1 MTRDSL
7 KLRLALLVGV
17 LGLAQA
23 IAVLLFAYFTF
34 EQEMQSHR
42 VALLRD
48 KAQQARYLL
57 KEMRNESEVRD
68 NAFRLVELVTGRA
81 DLHMA
86 VAGPGQGQAYVAFS
100 PEAAESLQRLRSDT
114 WQTNGLLE
122 WRASRGNG
130 AMLSLAEAGQTKD
143 GRPYELVLT
152 MDRSEDVRVLR
163 ELLLTAA
170 TVAPLALAIVSLSA
184 LLIVALGL
192 KPLVTFKK
200 AVEGITA
207 RSLKQRVA
215 AQHLPEELREL
226 GLAFNMMLDRLDDAV
241 TRLTQF
247 SDDLAHEMRTPVAT
261 LLGRTQVALSSPRTS
276 DELVDVMEGNIEEL
290 QRLSRLVSDML
301 FLARAEHAREALDLQ
316 ELELAQEAR
325 HVAEFLE
332 LAAQQRE
339 MSITIEGEG
348 RVRGDRGLVQRA
360 ITNLLT
366 NALRHGTPGSTVR
379 VTVCTQKEQ
388 VTMEVV
394 NRGVPIQPEH
404 MERIFDRFYRTD
416 DSRGRDRGGTG
427 LGLAVVRA
435 IMELH
440 LGSALV
446 ATDREKGQVRFS
458 LRFPRGSTP
467 AVRA

>member
-130 AMLSLAEAGQTKD
+130 TMLSLAEAGQTKD

-170 TVAPLALAIVSLSA
+170 TVAPLALALVSLSA

-192 KPLVTFKK
+192 KPLVVSADVKLTHCAGVKVTHLGDDGGLL
-200 AVEGITA
+200 AVDVDPGASSGDTCDGPQGRGNQGNREA
-207 RSLKQRVA
+207 AWLL
-215 AQHLPEELREL
+215 AQHRAAV
-226 GLAFNMMLDRLDDAV
+226 LA
-241 TRLTQF
+241 
-247 SDDLAHEMRTPVAT
+247 
-261 LLGRTQVALSSPRTS
+261 
-276 DELVDVMEGNIEEL
+276 
-290 QRLSRLVSDML
+290 
-301 FLARAEHAREALDLQ
+301 
-316 ELELAQEAR
+316 
-325 HVAEFLE
+325 
-332 LAAQQRE
+332 
-339 MSITIEGEG
+339 
-348 RVRGDRGLVQRA
+348 
-360 ITNLLT
+360 
-366 NALRHGTPGSTVR
+366 
-379 VTVCTQKEQ
+379 
-388 VTMEVV
+388 
-394 NRGVPIQPEH
+394 
-404 MERIFDRFYRTD
+404 
-416 DSRGRDRGGTG
+416 
-427 LGLAVVRA
+427 
-435 IMELH
+435 
-440 LGSALV
+440 
-446 ATDREKGQVRFS
+446 
-458 LRFPRGSTP
+458 
-467 AVRA
+467 